1 VGDRGSGYGAAGW
14 SSLQGRGTK
23 ERSADTAAEDL
34 IPGFTPETALERE
47 LAADPELQA
56 GLAWGRP
63 RPGHPEGSVAAHV
76 GDLLRTIDDW
86 GATGERRG
94 ELRAL
99 ALVHDSFK
107 NQVQEWRPKTGGN
120 HHAGR
125 ARRFFE
131 QFSDDERLLATIEHH
146 DRPYA
151 LWRKMRRKGRLDE
164 PAFEAMLAQIPDPD
178 LFLTFIELD
187 GSTDGKTPAPVE
199 WFREELRRR
208 GILG

>member
-1 VGDRGSGYGAAGW
+1 MESAART
-14 SSLQGRGTK
+14 QDE
-23 ERSADTAAEDL
+23 ERSAAVAAEDL
-34 IPGFTPETALERE
+34 VPGFTPETELERE
-47 LAADPELQA
+47 LAADPEFRG

-63 RPGHPEGSVAAHV
+63 RPGHPEGSVGAHV
-76 GDLLRTIDDW
+76 ADLLRTIDEWDV
-86 GATGERRG
+86 AGERRR
-94 ELRAL
+94 ELRVL

-120 HHAGR
+120 HHAAR

-131 QFSDDERLLATIEHH
+131 RFSDDERLLATIELH

-151 LWRKMRRKGRLDE
+151 LWRKMRRKGHLDE
-164 PAFEAMLAQIPDPD
+164 RAFEEMLVQIPDHD

-187 GSTDGKTPAPVE
+187 GSTEGKKPAPVD

-208 GILG
+208 GILA